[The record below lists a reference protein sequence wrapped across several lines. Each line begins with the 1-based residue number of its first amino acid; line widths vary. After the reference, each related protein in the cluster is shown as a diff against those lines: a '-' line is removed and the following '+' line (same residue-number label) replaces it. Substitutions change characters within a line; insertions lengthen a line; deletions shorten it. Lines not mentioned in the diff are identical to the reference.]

1 MEKGV
6 IPMKFTSSKP
16 IVLASS
22 SPRRKELLQLAGI
35 EFTVR
40 SSDVDENMPFTP
52 EEPYEYAVRLS
63 ERKALAAKR
72 SDDEIIIAA
81 DTIVVKDGRMFP
93 KPADDA
99 QAIRFLTELSGEL
112 HEVITGVTI
121 LANGEMFQLFG
132 LSQVKFRKLDEAL
145 VRAYVDSGD
154 ARDKAGAYGIQTQGM
169 LFVENMAGD
178 YQNIV
183 GLPVADL
190 VNRMRREGLLFL
202 EGGDA

>member
-1 MEKGV
+1 
-6 IPMKFTSSKP
+6 MKFTSIKP

-40 SSDVDENMPFTP
+40 PSDVDEGVPFTP

-63 ERKALAAKR
+63 EQKALEVQGSA
-72 SDDEIIIAA
+72 DEIIIAA
-81 DTIVVKDGRMFP
+81 DTIVVRDGRLYP
-93 KPADDA
+93 KPVDDA
-99 QAIRFLTELSGEL
+99 QAVEFLLELSGEL

-121 LANGEMFQLFG
+121 LANGKTIQFAG
-132 LSQVKFRKLDEAL
+132 LSQVKFRKLDREL
-145 VRAYVDSGD
+145 VQAYVDSGD
-154 ARDKAGAYGIQTQGM
+154 ASDKAGAYGIQSQAM
-169 LFVENMAGD
+169 LFVESMVGD

-183 GLPVADL
+183 GLPVSEL
-190 VNRMRREGLLFL
+190 VNRMRQEGLVLL